1 MSEASLKA
9 KWDTQNA
16 IDSVRRE
23 VSERFVKN
31 VLLNTDFSVENVAS
45 LTDVSVDFVLKVK
58 ANLNSNSMLS
68 VQEVKW
74 DTQNAFDSVR
84 REAIEETGYQFVKNL
99 IVKLGLTNEQAA
111 EVAEVSID
119 FVEKVRADLQKK
131 DK

>member
-1 MSEASLKA
+1 MTAQEA
-9 KWDTQNA
+9 
-16 IDSVRRE
+16 
-23 VSERFVKN
+23 
-31 VLLNTDFSVENVAS
+31 
-45 LTDVSVDFVLKVK
+45 
-58 ANLNSNSMLS
+58 
-68 VQEVKW
+68 KW

-84 REAIEETGYQFVKNL
+84 REGRLEGKTEVVRNI

>member
-1 MSEASLKA
+1 MYLLKHMNTLDKVPTFLDKRVFQLIFKISEVAKLRKEERMAYEASLKA
-9 KWDTQNA
+9 
-16 IDSVRRE
+16 
-23 VSERFVKN
+23 
-31 VLLNTDFSVENVAS
+31 
-45 LTDVSVDFVLKVK
+45 
-58 ANLNSNSMLS
+58 
-68 VQEVKW
+68 KW

-84 REAIEETGYQFVKNL
+84 REGKEEGKEEAGYQFVKNL